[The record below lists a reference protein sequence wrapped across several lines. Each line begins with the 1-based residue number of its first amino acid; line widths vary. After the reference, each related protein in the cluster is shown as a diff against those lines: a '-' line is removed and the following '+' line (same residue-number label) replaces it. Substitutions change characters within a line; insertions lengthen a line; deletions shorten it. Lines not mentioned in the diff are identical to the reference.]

1 MGIGG
6 ISVWQLLIVLAIV
19 IMLFGTKRLR
29 TLGGDLG
36 SAIKGFKKS
45 MQDDD
50 DKADSDEDAAEDS
63 SRSSASL
70 QRDES
75 APLKREHSHDGTRSD
90 NATVD
95 SDDGERKP

>member
-29 TLGGDLG
+29 NLGGDLG

-50 DKADSDEDAAEDS
+50 DKSEADDQEAEDHAAG
-63 SRSSASL
+63 SAAL
-70 QRDES
+70 QRDQSAPFKDEDKHAES
-75 APLKREHSHDGTRSD
+75 AA
-90 NATVD
+90 ATGD
-95 SDDGERKP
+95 SGERKP